1 MRKHAWLSSMRSWFN
16 LSVALFVA
24 ALICLPSNVQA
35 VGSMELI
42 GLTNSQRSNNGLP
55 PLSYNG
61 RLAASA
67 YAKAQ
72 HMLANDYWAHTAPDG
87 TTPWVF
93 VQQAGYAYIT
103 VGENLARG
111 FQSDSAIVSS
121 WMNSPGHRANLLN
134 TAYRDMGVAAVT
146 GTMNGEVTTL
156 VVAHFGATASAPV
169 AARPAATPQP
179 SAPARTT
186 TTQSPK
192 AKEVVVAAPK
202 PKATAAVKAASVPA
216 KENRLAV
223 LLKQLS
229 ELAKPEPADFMEA

>member
-35 VGSMELI
+35 VGSMELVS
-42 GLTNSQRSNNGLP
+42 LTNSQRSNNGLP

-93 VQQAGYAYIT
+93 VRQAGYAYTT

-134 TAYRDMGVAAVT
+134 PAYRDMGVAAAT

-169 AARPAATPQP
+169 ATKPAATPRP
-179 SAPARTT
+179 SAPARVA
-186 TTQSPK
+186 TQSPK
-192 AKEVVVAAPK
+192 AKEVAAAAPK